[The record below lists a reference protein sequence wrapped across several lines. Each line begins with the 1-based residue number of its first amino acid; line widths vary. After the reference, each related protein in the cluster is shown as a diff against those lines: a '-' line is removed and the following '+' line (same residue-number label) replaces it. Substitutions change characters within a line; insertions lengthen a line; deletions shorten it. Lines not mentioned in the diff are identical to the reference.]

1 MKFVSTFLHIL
12 IIILM
17 INDILSGIPWGIF
30 LSFMIGPVFFILL
43 ETSIIKG
50 FRAALVFDLGVVLG
64 DIVFITIAY
73 IGSYRLITSIKDN
86 SALFMFGGIL
96 MLAYGVISYISLH
109 KEKKVDTHKI
119 DNEIIR
125 KDYLGLFIKGF
136 FLNIINIGVLGFW
149 LAIIISVGPKL
160 EMQTSRMLTFFTSVI
175 LSYVF
180 VDCIKILLAKQL
192 KNKMTPINILKIKKG
207 ISIVLMI
214 FGIALIVQGWFPE
227 EKEKLKDVLERIDE

>member
-1 MKFVSTFLHIL
+1 
-12 IIILM
+12 M

-50 FRAALVFDLGVVLG
+50 FRAALVFDLGVILG

-73 IGSYRLITSIKDN
+73 LGSYRLITSLKDN

-109 KEKKVDTHKI
+109 KEKKLDIKKI

-149 LAIIISVGPKL
+149 LAVIISVGPKL
-160 EMQTSRMLTFFTSVI
+160 EMQNSRMLTFFTTVI
-175 LSYVF
+175 LTYLF
-180 VDCIKILLAKQL
+180 IDCVKIVLAKQL
-192 KNKMTPINILKIKKG
+192 KNKMTPVNILKIKKG
-207 ISIVLMI
+207 ISIVLMV
-214 FGIALIVQGWFPE
+214 FGVVLITQGWFPK
-227 EKEKLKDVLERIDE
+227 EKEKLKDVLERID

>member
-1 MKFVSTFLHIL
+1 
-12 IIILM
+12 M

-43 ETSIIKG
+43 ETSIVKG
-50 FRAALVFDLGVVLG
+50 FRAALIFDLGVVLA
-64 DIVFITIAY
+64 DIIFITIAY
-73 IGSYRLITSIKDN
+73 LGSYRLITSIKDN
-86 SALFMFGGIL
+86 SALFMFGGIV
-96 MLAYGVISYISLH
+96 MLAYGVISYIGLH

-160 EMQTSRMLTFFTSVI
+160 EMQISRMLTFFATVIITYLLVDSV
-175 LSYVF
+175 
-180 VDCIKILLAKQL
+180 KIVLAKQL
-192 KNKMTPINILKIKKG
+192 KSKMTPKNILKIKKG

-214 FGIALIVQGWFPE
+214 FGVVLITQGWFPK
-227 EKEKLKDVLERIDE
+227 EKEKLKDVLERIDK

>member
-1 MKFVSTFLHIL
+1 
-12 IIILM
+12 M

-43 ETSIIKG
+43 ETSIVKG
-50 FRAALVFDLGVVLG
+50 FRAALIFDLGVVLA
-64 DIVFITIAY
+64 DIIFITIAY

-86 SALFMFGGIL
+86 TALFMFGGIV
-96 MLAYGVISYISLH
+96 MLAYGVISYIGLH

-160 EMQTSRMLTFFTSVI
+160 EMQMSRMITFFITVIITYLLVDSV
-175 LSYVF
+175 
-180 VDCIKILLAKQL
+180 KIVLAKQL
-192 KNKMTPINILKIKKG
+192 KSKMTPTNILKIKKG

-214 FGIALIVQGWFPE
+214 FGVVLITQGWFPK
-227 EKEKLKDVLERIDE
+227 EKEKLKDVLERIDK

>member
-1 MKFVSTFLHIL
+1 
-12 IIILM
+12 M

-64 DIVFITIAY
+64 DIIFIAIAY
-73 IGSYRLITSIKDN
+73 LGSYRLIKSLEDN

-109 KEKKVDTHKI
+109 KERKIDTKKI

-149 LAIIISVGPKL
+149 LAVIISVGPKL
-160 EMQTSRMLTFFTSVI
+160 EMQNSRMLTFFITVI
-175 LSYVF
+175 LSYLL
-180 VDCIKILLAKQL
+180 VDCIKIVLAKQL
-192 KNKMTPINILKIKKG
+192 KTKMTPTNILKIKKI
-207 ISIVLMI
+207 ISIVLMV
-214 FGIALIVQGWFPE
+214 FGVALIVQGWFPN
-227 EKEKLKDVLERIDE
+227 EKEKLKDALERIDK

>member
-1 MKFVSTFLHIL
+1 
-12 IIILM
+12 M

-64 DIVFITIAY
+64 DIVFIAIAY
-73 IGSYRLITSIKDN
+73 LGSYRLIQSLNDN
-86 SALFMFGGIL
+86 SALFMLGGIL
-96 MLAYGVISYISLH
+96 MLSYGLISYISLK
-109 KEKKVDTHKI
+109 KEKKIDTKVI
-119 DNEIIR
+119 DNEII
-125 KDYLGLFIKGF
+125 KKNYTGLFIKGF

-160 EMQTSRMLTFFTSVI
+160 EMQTSRMMTFFATVI
-175 LSYVF
+175 LTYVL
-180 VDCIKILLAKQL
+180 VDCFKIVLAKQL
-192 KNKMTPINILKIKKG
+192 KSKMTPTNILKIKKI

-214 FGIALIVQGWFPE
+214 FGVVLITQGWFPNV
-227 EKEKLKDVLERIDE
+227 KEKIKNDLERIDK